1 MKKIEIDGLLF
12 EPLFEEEQIQ
22 KRVRLMGIDISRRY
36 EHKLPVFI
44 GVLNGCFMFMADL
57 LKQIDVPCEMSF
69 IKLASYIGTGQSEL
83 NELLGLGIDLEG
95 RDVIIVEDI
104 VDSGHS
110 LKYTLDAVKKLNP
123 AGVIACALL
132 VKPEALQYHFEEL
145 TYVGFEIS
153 KEFVVGYGMDFNGLC
168 RNLPDIYKNV
178 AI

>member
-1 MKKIEIDGLLF
+1 
-12 EPLFEEEQIQ
+12 
-22 KRVRLMGIDISRRY
+22 
-36 EHKLPVFI
+36 
-44 GVLNGCFMFMADL
+44 
-57 LKQIDVPCEMSF
+57 MSF

-123 AGVIACALL
+123 ASVIACALL